1 MTESKSIKSNEQESD
16 DVNLSLRERAHG
28 IFLSVASHAKSAAN
42 STKDIAAHTADQVS
56 SATKRTAILL
66 GDVNGD
72 GKVDEEDLK
81 IAVAKG
87 KVVIQ
92 SAADEVGAMAKGV
105 ARSELVRD
113 VTSAAAVGAVIAVP
127 IPLVGPMAGAVVG
140 GTLGAYKNLKSPSSR
155 RFEPVIPESGGAAP
169 VPVYKDPD
177 IYEKLIKFDDLRKK
191 GILTD
196 AEFEEQKKRLLAK

>member
-1 MTESKSIKSNEQESD
+1 
-16 DVNLSLRERAHG
+16 
-28 IFLSVASHAKSAAN
+28 
-42 STKDIAAHTADQVS
+42 
-56 SATKRTAILL
+56 
-66 GDVNGD
+66 
-72 GKVDEEDLK
+72 
-81 IAVAKG
+81 
-87 KVVIQ
+87 
-92 SAADEVGAMAKGV
+92 MAKGV

-191 GILTD
+191 AFLPTLSL
-196 AEFEEQKKRLLAK
+196 KSKRKGYLRNNLKFSEMQSHPKRPPKPAVSKRQVMSDDHNHT